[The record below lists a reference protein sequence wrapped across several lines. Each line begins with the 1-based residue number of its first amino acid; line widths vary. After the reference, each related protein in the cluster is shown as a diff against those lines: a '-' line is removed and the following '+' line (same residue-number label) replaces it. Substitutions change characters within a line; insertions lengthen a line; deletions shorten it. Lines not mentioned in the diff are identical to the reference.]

1 MAGFETQSRP
11 VSRTSND
18 LPEETRA
25 RMISLCNQRL
35 ADAIDLYTH
44 ARMAHWNVKGPSFYG
59 LHNLFEDI
67 YKSVDE
73 YVDTIAERA
82 AQLGGQVEGTARIA
96 SERSVLP
103 EYPHDIK
110 DGLDHVRAMST
121 ALATFGRCAREAID
135 QADEAEDKDTAD
147 MFTEISRGVDKYL
160 WFVEAHVQGGT
171 GQQATLDKP

>member
-1 MAGFETQSRP
+1 MGIADMQTRP

-18 LPEETRA
+18 LPEETRS
-25 RMISLCNQRL
+25 RMIALCNQRL
-35 ADAIDLYTH
+35 ADAIDLYTQ

-59 LHNLFEDI
+59 LHTLFEEI
-67 YKSVDE
+67 YKAVDE

-82 AQLGGQVEGTARIA
+82 AQLGGQAEGTARIA
-96 SERSVLP
+96 AQRSVLK
-103 EYPHDIK
+103 EYPHEIK

-121 ALATFGRCAREAID
+121 ALSTFGRCAREGID

-160 WFVEAHVQGGT
+160 WFVEAHAQGNQGPQ
-171 GQQATLDKP
+171 GQLAKP